1 MSNLERQA
9 LREKLVEML
18 RANPILAELNDF
30 QIEQLVDR
38 ADIEV
43 VKVGEIIIRQGDL
56 ANTFYFIIDGQVRVI
71 DTSRRPA
78 KLWAYLQQGDFLGER
93 ALLFNEPR
101 SATVDVVVD
110 TQLAVFDRATWN
122 WLIGSFPSLREKF
135 TNLEEQRYEQ
145 RSQLEFPGRQLN
157 EVVVRQDKR
166 HILAFVAK
174 LPGPLILIV
183 SGLAIAILLIDLD
196 FLSLGLVNL
205 FTIFIVVVGML
216 WIIYDYIDWINDDF
230 IVTSDRVIHI
240 ERNIIYGQRREEAPL
255 TQIQDVSTTIPNLF
269 TRFFDYSDL
278 LIRTAGAGIILFDGL
293 PQADKTK
300 AVIFEQRALAQQR
313 VEASDTSAIRKSLV
327 ERMGWDVGPVEPS
340 TLVATGPAPAKRQ
353 VKLPRLVN
361 YFIPRTR
368 EEKDDTITWHKHYFV
383 LLKLVALP
391 LFAGFIF
398 FYLTLDALFGLYFF
412 PLPTTSVVLPL
423 VILWLLMLVWYS
435 YQYDAWSKDIYI
447 VTPTTIIDVE
457 GTPFSLAGERRR
469 QGTFDVIQNTTV
481 DIPSLFAQLLNMGDV
496 VIETAGTADT
506 FTFEQVYNPK
516 EVQQEIFKR
525 WVNFK
530 ENERRRARTAEEKR
544 YTRWLGEY
552 HDLAR
557 QAAQR
562 SREG

>member
-1 MSNLERQA
+1 MSDLEQQA

-18 RANPILAELNDF
+18 RANPILTELNDS
-30 QIEQLVDR
+30 QIEQLADR
-38 ADIEV
+38 AKIEAH
-43 VKVGEIIIRQGDL
+43 KAGETLFRQGDT
-56 ANTFYFIIDGQVRVI
+56 ADTFYFIIDGQMRVI

-78 KLWAYLQQGDFLGER
+78 KLLTYLHHDDFFGER
-93 ALLFNEPR
+93 ALLFDERR
-101 SATVDVVVD
+101 SATVDVAVD
-110 TQLAVFDRATWN
+110 THLAAFDRATWN
-122 WLIGSFPSLREKF
+122 WLIGSFSSLRERF
-135 TNLEEQRYEQ
+135 TSLEQYYEQ
-145 RSQLEFPGRQLN
+145 RSRHEFPGRQLN

-183 SGLAIAILLIDLD
+183 SGLAITILLIDLD
-196 FLSLGLVNL
+196 FMSVGLINL
-205 FTIFIVVVGML
+205 FTVFIGVVGIL
-216 WIIYDYIDWINDDF
+216 WIIYDYVDWINDDF
-230 IVTSDRVIHI
+230 IITSDRVVHI
-240 ERNIIYGQRREEAPL
+240 ERDIIYGQRREEAPL
-255 TQIQDVSTTIPNLF
+255 TQIQDVSTDIPNLF

-278 LIRTAGAGIILFDGL
+278 IIQTAGAGNILFDGL
-293 PQADKTK
+293 PQADKIK
-300 AVIFEQRALAQQR
+300 ATIFEQRAQAMQR

-340 TLVATGPAPAKRQ
+340 TLVATGPAPTKKQ
-353 VKLPRLVN
+353 VKLPKLVN

-368 EEKDDTITWHKHYFV
+368 EEKGDTITWHKHYFV

-391 LFAGFIF
+391 LIVGFAL
-398 FYLTLDALFGLYFF
+398 FYLILDALFGLYLF
-412 PLPTTSVVLPL
+412 PLPSSGVVLLL
-423 VILWLLMLVWYS
+423 VILWIFTLVWYS

-447 VTPTTIIDVE
+447 VTPTAIIDVE
-457 GTPFSLAGERRR
+457 GTPFSLAGEQRR

-496 VIETAGTADT
+496 IIETAGTAET

-516 EVQQEIFKR
+516 AVQQEIFKR
-525 WVNFK
+525 WIDYK
-530 ENERRRARTAEEKR
+530 ENERRRVRTAEEKR

-552 HDLAR
+552 HDLAQ

>member
-1 MSNLERQA
+1 MSDLERQA

-18 RANPILAELNDF
+18 RANPILDGLDDF
-30 QIEQLVDR
+30 QIEQLADR
-38 ADIEV
+38 AKIEV
-43 VKVGEIIIRQGDL
+43 FKVGETIIRQGDS
-56 ANTFYFIIDGQVRVI
+56 ANNFYFVIDGQVRVI

-78 KLWAYLQQGDFLGER
+78 KLLTYLQYDDFFGGR
-93 ALLFNEPR
+93 ALLLNEPR

-122 WLIGSFPSLREKF
+122 WLIGSFPSLRGRF
-135 TNLEEQRYEQ
+135 TNLEEGYQQ
-145 RSQLEFPGRQLN
+145 RSQREFPGRQLN

-196 FLSLGLVNL
+196 FMSLGLINL
-205 FTIFIVVVGML
+205 FTIFVMVVGIL
-216 WIIYDYIDWINDDF
+216 WIIYNYVDWINDDF
-230 IVTSDRVIHI
+230 IITSDRVVHI
-240 ERNIIYGQRREEAPL
+240 ERDIIYGQRREEAPL

-278 LIRTAGAGIILFDGL
+278 IIKTAGAGNILFDGL
-293 PQADKTK
+293 PQADRIKTT
-300 AVIFEQRALAQQR
+300 IFEQRAQAMQR

-340 TLVATGPAPAKRQ
+340 TLVATGPAPTKKQ
-353 VKLPRLVN
+353 VKLPKLVD

-368 EEKDDTITWHKHYFV
+368 EEKGDTIIWHKHYFV

-391 LFAGFIF
+391 LIAGFAL
-398 FYLTLDALFGLYFF
+398 FYLIVDALFGLYLF
-412 PLPTTSVVLPL
+412 PLPTGAVVLPL
-423 VILWLLMLVWYS
+423 AILWLFTLVWYS
-435 YQYDAWSKDIYI
+435 YQYDTWSKDIYI
-447 VTPTTIIDVE
+447 VTPSAIIDVE

-496 VIETAGTADT
+496 IIETAGTAET

-516 EVQQEIFKR
+516 TVQQEIFRR
-525 WVNFK
+525 WVDYK
-530 ENERRRARTAEEKR
+530 ENERRRVRTAEERR

-552 HDLAR
+552 HDLAQ

>member
-110 TQLAVFDRATWN
+110 TQLAVFDRATLN